1 MPEKASKAG
10 LQAEPPSNEQI
21 AQQLERIAE
30 LLEGQDANPFRIQ
43 AYRRAAETLRG
54 LDEPAHAILAREG
67 IAGLERLPN
76 IGERLAR
83 SIEQY
88 VVGGGIALLEHLQGA
103 ANYQRVL
110 ATVPGIGPKFA
121 GRIYDELGVETLEEL
136 ETAAYDG
143 RLAQVEGFGNKR
155 LRGVREALAGRLGS
169 RRGGTAQRQA
179 GDQPA
184 VEVLLDLDREYREK
198 AEQNRLPRIAPRR
211 FNPNGEAW
219 LPVLNVERD
228 GKRYSL
234 LFSNTARAHEL
245 GTTHDW
251 VVIYRDDRD
260 GGGQW
265 TVVTVS
271 QGPLKGKRAVR
282 GRERECEAYYASSQ
296 DSSRKGGSSGK
307 THPSGKD

>member
-1 MPEKASKAG
+1 MAEKSSKAG
-10 LQAEPPSNEQI
+10 PQDGPPGNEDI
-21 AQQLERIAE
+21 ARQLERIAE
-30 LLEGQDANPFRIQ
+30 LLEGQDANPFRVQ

-103 ANYQRVL
+103 ANYQRML

-136 ETAAYDG
+136 EIAAYDG
-143 RLAQVEGFGNKR
+143 RLAQVEGFGSKR

-169 RRGGTAQRQA
+169 RRGGTTQRR
-179 GDQPA
+179 GSDSPSI
-184 VEVLLDLDREYREK
+184 EVLLNLDREYREK
-198 AEQNRLPRIAPRR
+198 ATQDQLPRIAPRR
-211 FNPNGEAW
+211 FNPDGEAW
-219 LPVLNVERD
+219 LPVLNAERD
-228 GKRYSL
+228 GKHYNL

-265 TVVTVS
+265 TVVTVN

-282 GRERECEAYYASSQ
+282 GRERECEAYYASS
-296 DSSRKGGSSGK
+296 
-307 THPSGKD
+307 

>member
-1 MPEKASKAG
+1 MAEKSSKAG
-10 LQAEPPSNEQI
+10 PQDGPPGNEDI
-21 AQQLERIAE
+21 ARQLERIAE
-30 LLEGQDANPFRIQ
+30 LLEGQDANPFRVQ

-88 VVGGGIALLEHLQGA
+88 VTGGGISLLEHLQGA

-110 ATVPGIGPKFA
+110 ATVPGIGPKLA
-121 GRIYDELGVETLEEL
+121 GRIYDELGVETLEDL
-136 ETAAYDG
+136 EAAAYDG
-143 RLAQVEGFGNKR
+143 RLEQMEGFGRKR
-155 LRGVREALAGRLGS
+155 VQGVREALAGRLGS
-169 RRGGTAQRQA
+169 RRTGTAQRQ
-179 GDQPA
+179 GSGHPP

-198 AEQNRLPRIAPRR
+198 AAQDQLTRIAPRR
-211 FNPNGEAW
+211 FNPGGEAW
-219 LPVLNVERD
+219 LPILNTERE
-228 GKRYSL
+228 GKHYSL
-234 LFSNTARAHEL
+234 LFSNTARAHKL

-271 QGPLKGKRAVR
+271 QGSLKGKRIVR
-282 GRERECEAYYASSQ
+282 GRERECEAYYA
-296 DSSRKGGSSGK
+296 GS
-307 THPSGKD
+307 TAH

>member
-1 MPEKASKAG
+1 MAEKSSKAG
-10 LQAEPPSNEQI
+10 SGVGPPSNEQI
-21 AQQLERIAE
+21 AGQLERIAE

-54 LDEPAHAILAREG
+54 LDEPAHQILAREG
-67 IAGLERLPN
+67 IEGLERLPN

-110 ATVPGIGPKFA
+110 ATVPGIGPKLA
-121 GRIYDELGVETLEEL
+121 GKIYDELGVETLEEL

-143 RLAQVEGFGNKR
+143 RLAQVEGFGPKR
-155 LRGVREALAGRLGS
+155 VQGVRDSLAGRLG
-169 RRGGTAQRQA
+169 RRTGRTQRS
-179 GDQPA
+179 GDQPP
-184 VEVLLDLDREYREK
+184 VNLLLDLDREYREK
-198 AEQNRLPRIAPRR
+198 AEQDQLPRIAPRR

-228 GKRYSL
+228 GKHYSL

-265 TVVTVS
+265 TVVTAT
-271 QGPLKGKRAVR
+271 QGSSKGKRVVR
-282 GRERECEAYYASSQ
+282 GRERECEAYYAASAG
-296 DSSRKGGSSGK
+296 R
-307 THPSGKD
+307 

>member
-1 MPEKASKAG
+1 MAEMSNPAG
-10 LQAEPPSNEQI
+10 SQAGPPSNEDI
-21 AQQLERIAE
+21 AKQLERIAE
-30 LLEGQDANPFRIQ
+30 LLEGQDANPFRVQ

-54 LDEPAHAILAREG
+54 LDEPAHQILARGG
-67 IAGLERLPN
+67 IEGLERLPN

-88 VVGGGIALLEHLQGA
+88 VIGGGIALLEHLQGA

-143 RLAQVEGFGNKR
+143 RLAQVEGFGPKR
-155 LRGVREALAGRLGS
+155 VQGVRDSLAGRLG
-169 RRGGTAQRQA
+169 RRTGRTQGGAR
-179 GDQPA
+179 GDQPP
-184 VEVLLDLDREYREK
+184 VDVLLDLDREYREK
-198 AEQNRLPRIAPRR
+198 AKQDRLPHIAPRR
-211 FNPNGEAW
+211 FNPSGEAW
-219 LPVLNVERD
+219 LPVMNVEHA
-228 GKRYSL
+228 GKHYNL

-260 GGGQW
+260 GGDQW
-265 TVVTVS
+265 TVVTS
-271 QGPLKGKRAVR
+271 NQGPLKGKRVVR
-282 GRERECEAYYASSQ
+282 GRERECETYYASS
-296 DSSRKGGSSGK
+296 
-307 THPSGKD
+307 